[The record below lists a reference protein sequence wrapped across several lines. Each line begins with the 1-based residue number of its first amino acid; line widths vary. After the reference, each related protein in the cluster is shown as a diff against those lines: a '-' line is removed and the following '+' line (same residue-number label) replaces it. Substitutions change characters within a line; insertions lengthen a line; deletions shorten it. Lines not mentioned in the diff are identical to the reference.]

1 MCRNTAADVTWWCH
15 HSTSAATQ
23 AHPRQQPRKH
33 IHVSMSHVSPLSSH
47 VSSVASL
54 APRHLAGRWPG
65 LTRPELHG
73 FDPLAL
79 IVDFDLGQLTLTFA
93 LTFDQKS
100 NFPTW
105 PILLSFLRKFQFWT
119 PFLHLKLQNWSI
131 GTFFIV
137 VSSKAFF
144 TTSSR
149 DLFVL
154 IQPQAFIELPPWVWG
169 RVLEIYIRHIS
180 PM

>member
-1 MCRNTAADVTWWCH
+1 MMSSLHVSNHAST
-15 HSTSAATQ
+15 STSARAMPALDMSSDTL
-23 AHPRQQPRKH
+23 A
-33 IHVSMSHVSPLSSH
+33 SHVN
-47 VSSVASL
+47 SVASS
-54 APRHLAGRWPG
+54 APRHLADRWPG
-65 LTRPELHG
+65 PTRPGLHG
-73 FDPLAL
+73 SDPLAL
-79 IVDFDLGQLTLTFA
+79 TVDFDSRLLTLTFA

-100 NFPTW
+100 KFLIG
-105 PILLSFLRKFQFWT
+105 PILFSFSRRFQFWT

-137 VSSKAFF
+137 VSSKALFMA
-144 TTSSR
+144 SSR
-149 DLFVL
+149 DLLML